1 MPLTIPLPP
10 EVEAQLTAATARAGV
25 QPEALAADLLVRS
38 LAPSGRG
45 AAVAA
50 LVGSWLETAAL
61 PEERE
66 AGRELVRGLE
76 ANRAAAGE
84 RPLFPPELEG
94 VTW

>member
-1 MPLTIPLPP
+1 MPLIIPLPP
-10 EVEAQLTAATARAGV
+10 EIEARLASEAARAGV

-38 LAPSGRG
+38 LAPQGRG

-50 LVGSWLETAAL
+50 LVGSWLDTAGL

-66 AGRELVRGLE
+66 AGRELLRGLE